1 MSLRPTRLAVAALL
15 AASLLVGN
23 ARAAEIKSLAIMAPE
38 QPTDFGWNQ
47 QGVAA
52 AQAVAK
58 AHGLKF
64 TAAVGL
70 GYGDVR
76 TTLRELSADG
86 TGLIIAHAS
95 GYNTA
100 AAEIADELHQR
111 VAIVDSPTKLKPG
124 LVADYTLN
132 GREGAYLAGIVA
144 ARMTKSKTIAIVVS
158 GEPPAWN
165 AQSFGFA
172 SGVRATDPK
181 ITLRYAVI
189 GPAAYSDAAGAK
201 RVTDAAIAAGA
212 DVVFGQGNGASFGM
226 MQAVDNAK
234 PASGGKAWFI
244 DVIGDKS
251 SVDPDHLLTS
261 VVWDYTPVFEAMLA
275 DIKNDSFGTHGYH
288 LTLASGSIRLL
299 KSPNIPQTVWDEAMA
314 AQQRIIDGT
323 LKVEETYDAARVHAL
338 MSSVAT
344 P

>member
-1 MSLRPTRLAVAALL
+1 MPLRPVPLAAILL
-15 AASLLVGN
+15 AAAVAGGA
-23 ARAAEIKSLAIMAPE
+23 ARAEKIASLAIMTPE
-38 QPTDFGWNQ
+38 QGTDFGWNQ
-47 QGVAA
+47 QGIDAA
-52 AQAVAK
+52 AAVAK

-64 TAAVGL
+64 TAAQGL

-76 TTLRELSADG
+76 ATLRELADDK

-100 AAEIADELHQR
+100 AAEIAAELKQK
-111 VAIVDSPTKLKPG
+111 VAIVDSPNKLSPG

-132 GREGAYLAGIVA
+132 GREGAYLAGVVA
-144 ARMTKSKTIAIVVS
+144 AQMTTTRTVAIVVS

-172 SGVRATDPK
+172 AGVHATDPAVQ
-181 ITLRYAVI
+181 IRYAVI

-212 DVVFGQGNGASFGM
+212 DIVFGQGNGASFGM
-226 MQAVDNAK
+226 LQAVDTAK
-234 PASGGKAWFI
+234 PADGHKVWFI

-251 SVDPDHLLTS
+251 SVDAAHLLTS
-261 VVWDYTPVFEAMLA
+261 VIWDYKPVFEAMLT
-275 DIKNDSFGTHGYH
+275 DIEAGTFGTHGYH
-288 LTLASGSIRLL
+288 LTLSSGSIRLL
-299 KSPNIPQTVWDEAMA
+299 QTPNIPAAVWDKAMA
-314 AQQRIIDGT
+314 VQKQIADGT
-323 LKVEETYDAARVHAL
+323 LKVEETYDAARVHAI
-338 MSSVAT
+338 MTSIAA